1 MESTYTKISRNG
13 FLLRLLP
20 GIRHDLYLGPDHLLL
35 VEQVVFVE
43 RYKRFYYTDIQY
55 ISVAKSGR
63 SIGFTITFAILL
75 IFSLPFF
82 LGWQYPVLLGIAIV
96 LTAIFGSLLV
106 YNLMLGPSC
115 LVQIKTA
122 TDTAARTSSNLRK
135 AARRNPKANPR
146 RPTSPIAGDACSLK
160 IFAIGWPATGSGLLH
175 FISQIANRVFRAQRD
190 RYEHY

>member
-122 TDTAARTSSNLRK
+122 TQLRRIPPLERVPTYEKQLVEIQKRILAAQLPQSRETH
-135 AARRNPKANPR
+135 AA
-146 RPTSPIAGDACSLK
+146 
-160 IFAIGWPATGSGLLH
+160 
-175 FISQIANRVFRAQRD
+175 
-190 RYEHY
+190 